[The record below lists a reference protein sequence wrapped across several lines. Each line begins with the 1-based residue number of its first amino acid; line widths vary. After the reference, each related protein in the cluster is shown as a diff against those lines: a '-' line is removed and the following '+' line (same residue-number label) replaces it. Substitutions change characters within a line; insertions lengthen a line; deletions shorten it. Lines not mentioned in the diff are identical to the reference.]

1 MTDQLYYGKNKD
13 KIKCVVLINMD
24 KDGKITDEQY
34 NKYFKQKN
42 STEDIKE
49 IIKNNKFFIN
59 GFPIPGTESEFKNKT
74 PEDVFNQRINILKS
88 SRDVRF
94 KEEIEILKNK
104 YKNKFEEKSKE
115 LISST
120 EEKKKNIL
128 ENFQNHQYEIEDNII
143 KKIIQGV

>member
-1 MTDQLYYGKNKD
+1 
-13 KIKCVVLINMD
+13 MD
-24 KDGKITDEQY
+24 KVILDILEID
-34 NKYFKQKN
+34 KN
-42 STEDIKE
+42 AKELVKDI
-49 IIKNNKFFIN
+49 
-59 GFPIPGTESEFKNKT
+59 KNKT

-94 KEEIEILKNK
+94 KEEIEILKNN

>member
-1 MTDQLYYGKNKD
+1 
-13 KIKCVVLINMD
+13 MD
-24 KDGKITDEQY
+24 KVILDILEID
-34 NKYFKQKN
+34 KN
-42 STEDIKE
+42 AKELVKDI
-49 IIKNNKFFIN
+49 
-59 GFPIPGTESEFKNKT
+59 KNKT

-94 KEEIEILKNK
+94 KEEIDILKNN

-128 ENFQNHQYEIEDNII
+128 ENFQNHHM
-143 KKIIQGV
+143 KLKIILLKK

>member
-1 MTDQLYYGKNKD
+1 
-13 KIKCVVLINMD
+13 MD
-24 KDGKITDEQY
+24 KVILDILEID
-34 NKYFKQKN
+34 KN
-42 STEDIKE
+42 AKELVKDI
-49 IIKNNKFFIN
+49 
-59 GFPIPGTESEFKNKT
+59 KNKT

-94 KEEIEILKNK
+94 KEEIDILKNN

>member
-1 MTDQLYYGKNKD
+1 
-13 KIKCVVLINMD
+13 MD
-24 KDGKITDEQY
+24 KVILDILEID
-34 NKYFKQKN
+34 KN
-42 STEDIKE
+42 AKELVKDI
-49 IIKNNKFFIN
+49 
-59 GFPIPGTESEFKNKT
+59 KNKT

-94 KEEIEILKNK
+94 KEEIEILNNN

>member
-1 MTDQLYYGKNKD
+1 
-13 KIKCVVLINMD
+13 MD
-24 KDGKITDEQY
+24 KVILDILEID
-34 NKYFKQKN
+34 KN
-42 STEDIKE
+42 AKELVKDI
-49 IIKNNKFFIN
+49 
-59 GFPIPGTESEFKNKT
+59 KNKT

-88 SRDVRF
+88 SRDERF
-94 KEEIEILKNK
+94 KEEIEVLKNN